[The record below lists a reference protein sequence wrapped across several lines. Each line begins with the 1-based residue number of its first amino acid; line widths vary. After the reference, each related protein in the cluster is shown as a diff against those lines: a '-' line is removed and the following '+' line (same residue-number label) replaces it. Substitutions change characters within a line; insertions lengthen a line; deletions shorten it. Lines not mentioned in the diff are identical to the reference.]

1 MNINDYYKTSKV
13 IIPSNSGKSSEFD
26 YRYLNGCF
34 YTATHPLY
42 FTLYSLL
49 VSIHSIISLHIHR
62 LYTHLSR
69 ITRKCKLRFINDLI
83 EVSHVCCSR
92 LRLLGSDW
100 WLQFLNRLIRNS
112 RFPQATALYNG
123 YIYYPHTHRW
133 TILRLRHETPI
144 GGYLV

>member
-69 ITRKCKLRFINDLI
+69 ITNFCKSLIYKVLKCR
-83 EVSHVCCSR
+83 VSTLPANVNWM
-92 LRLLGSDW
+92 GDW
-100 WLQFLNRLIRNS
+100 WLQFLNRQIRNS
-112 RFPQATALYNG
+112 RFPQATLLYNG
-123 YIYYPHTHRW
+123 YISYSHTHRW